1 MLRMPYP
8 QPFGDVEDLT
18 GLLDELPEQARV
30 LFLDLVVFRLEPEV
44 DRHVGVVCIRDVP
57 PLRRDDDS
65 ALPTVCAGRR
75 RGKGA
80 PQPCEW
86 VRYRVN

>member
-1 MLRMPYP
+1 MPYP

-30 LFLDLVVFRLEPEV
+30 LFLDRVVFWLEPEV
-44 DRHVGVVCIRDVP
+44 DVGVVRLHDVP
-57 PLRRDDDS
+57 PLRRDDDP

-80 PQPCEW
+80 TQPREL
-86 VRYRVN
+86 VRYRVY